1 MNKVLSLLKF
11 QSNLDA
17 ELDYVCSNAKNKII
31 IKRRKRNFI
40 IVSEESYNL
49 LLNNLRL
56 VSEEAN
62 TQSPK

>member
-31 IKRRKRNFI
+31 IKRRKSNLI
-40 IVSEESYNL
+40 IVSED
-49 LLNNLRL
+49 
-56 VSEEAN
+56 AN
-62 TQSPK
+62 TPSPK